1 MGTILNWGYID
12 GYNSYL
18 GYIDGY
24 NLDLGVCEYSKV
36 ENPCLQMFK
45 YLIFSA

>member
-1 MGTILNWGYID
+1 MGTILIW
-12 GYNSYL
+12 

-45 YLIFSA
+45 YLIFLPNFSKCGDL